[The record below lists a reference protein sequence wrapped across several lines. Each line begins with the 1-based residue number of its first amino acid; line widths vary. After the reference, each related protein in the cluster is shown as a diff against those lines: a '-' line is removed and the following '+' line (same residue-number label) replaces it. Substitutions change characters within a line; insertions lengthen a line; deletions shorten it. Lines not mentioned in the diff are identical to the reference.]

1 VPLAAVTM
9 SLIQVATLRMMP
21 ATRGRS
27 SFEGLTADEGVLR
40 ECRPQ

>member
-1 VPLAAVTM
+1 MPLVVATM

-40 ECRPQ
+40 ERRSQ